1 MSDPMARMGGMP
13 GGGMPGG
20 APGGDPL
27 AQMKSQESI
36 FNPAD
41 AAMKVNRGDI
51 RPDMTVAQLLGSM
64 GIDVNGPASQLT
76 EFMKGQVQN
85 KTNLGKMGLGGP
97 PGAPPGPQGG
107 RPMAPPPEPGIAGL
121 MGNIRG

>member
-1 MSDPMARMGGMP
+1 MSDPLAQMRGGGGMP
-13 GGGMPGG
+13 GGGMS
-20 APGGDPL
+20 GGDPL

-64 GIDVNGPASQLT
+64 GIDVNGPATQLT

-85 KTNLGKMGLGGP
+85 KSIMGKMGMGGQ
-97 PGAPPGPQGG
+97 PG
-107 RPMAPPPEPGIAGL
+107 RKPMAPPPTAPGEEPGIAGL
-121 MGNIRG
+121 MGNIRP